1 MRAVK
6 EMSRHLPSDAT
17 KIDDVQH
24 EIQVKCPTN
33 IE

>member
-17 KIDDVQH
+17 KIDDVQQG
-24 EIQVKCPTN
+24 IRVKCLRN